1 MKNQQLLRLVFSL
14 ILITGLSAGTAVT
27 FAESDE
33 NEDDFDDKLEQ
44 FCSMTNE
51 EKNQLLE
58 EYPSLSQYEELL
70 TEYCSL
76 DEDEREDS
84 IEKFVK
90 EHYPNYREEDDWDV
104 EDSLDEYCQMSE
116 DEKAEF
122 IESNPMV
129 SDHQDEL
136 EEYCSLDDSHREEF
150 IAEHEA
156 KFEKEHEYQMKDS
169 LEKYCS
175 MTDDEKAAF
184 VEEHDKTEEL
194 QAKMDEYCSLDESE
208 RKNYMSEHEYEMEY
222 DLKTKLDNF
231 CEMSDEE
238 KSAHIEEYGKS
249 EEHLAEMEEYC
260 SLDDAGKDAFL
271 AEHKDTMKEKVSDH
285 KDTMKEKVAEHKD
298 TMKEKVSEHKDTM
311 KNMTA
316 HKYEILRASDL
327 TDEQKDDIKAMH
339 MELRDFKHSLRD
351 KSINE
356 TDKETIREQFME
368 KSKEFSLTWLSPR
381 YQVAAGIDSEDVECR
396 DGFDLVMKTSNGTPL
411 CVKESSVE
419 KLVKRGIAITAI

>member
-51 EKNQLLE
+51 ERNQLLE

-84 IEKFVK
+84 IEQFVK

-122 IESNPMV
+122 IESNTMA

-136 EEYCSLDDSHREEF
+136 EEYCSLDDSQREEF

-156 KFEKEHEYQMKDS
+156 NFEKEHEYQMKDS

-175 MTDDEKAAF
+175 MTDEEKAAF

-194 QAKMDEYCSLDESE
+194 QAKMNEYCSLDESE
-208 RKNYMSEHEYEMEY
+208 RKNYISEHEYEMEY
-222 DLKTKLDNF
+222 DMKTKLDNF
-231 CEMSDEE
+231 CEMSNEE

-260 SLDDAGKDAFL
+260 SLDDTGKDAFL
-271 AEHKDTMKEKVSDH
+271 AENKDTMKEKVS
-285 KDTMKEKVAEHKD
+285 EHKD

-327 TDEQKDDIKAMH
+327 TDDQKADIKAMH

-351 KSINE
+351 KSIDE
-356 TDKETIREQFME
+356 TEKETIREQFME

-419 KLVKRGIAITAI
+419 KLIKRGIAISAI